1 MYKFTY
7 RYLSIY
13 ISACLHTEREREIE
27 RQRQRKRNRNIVRRM
42 ERKRDKIVLERPSN
56 IRI

>member
-13 ISACLHTEREREIE
+13 ISACLHRERERERE
-27 RQRQRKRNRNIVRRM
+27 RDRKTETEEKKQKYCKKDGKK
-42 ERKRDKIVLERPSN
+42 ER
-56 IRI
+56 